1 MFDFLTIR
9 KSIAA
14 LQQRHDQ
21 LQLDNQN
28 LERQLSQVQ
37 GAPSNK
43 SDIKKIVDNWI
54 TNSTSGFAKAVEAL
68 VTAECRN
75 DKSCSLQSF
84 GFFSL
89 VAEQGGA
96 RFDSG
101 QLDGAMCAVFGPQI
115 KQAIHAVIDTM
126 DWPSEGLPREKRLA
140 EIERIQQ
147 QILAN
152 TNELEGLR
160 TEAHAAGV
168 TFK

>member
-9 KSIAA
+9 KSISA

-21 LQLDNQN
+21 LQLDNQD
-28 LERQLSQVQ
+28 LERQLNQIQ

-54 TNSTSGFAKAVEAL
+54 SSSTSGFAKAVEAL

-75 DKSCSLQSF
+75 DKNCNLQKF

-89 VAEQGGA
+89 VAEQDGA
-96 RFDSG
+96 RFESG

-115 KQAIHAVIDTM
+115 KQAIYAVIDAM
-126 DWPSEGLPREKRLA
+126 DWPSEGLSREKRQA
-140 EIERIQQ
+140 EVERIQQ
-147 QILAN
+147 RMLAN
-152 TNELEGLR
+152 TSELEDLK
-160 TEAHAAGV
+160 TQAHTAGV